1 MRSNIDHIVNIM
13 EMMDPT
19 QSVGMGDKQSR
30 IYEIQQMDVIPNQRQ
45 YGDSNDSGFHAND
58 YILAKQLLAQ
68 VGSVDRAMELLSN
81 LEQVID
87 TLDIKDDYVDHIAQC
102 CDEI

>member
-1 MRSNIDHIVNIM
+1 M

-19 QSVGMGDKQSR
+19 QSVGMGDEQTQVSQ
-30 IYEIQQMDVIPNQRQ
+30 IQQMDVIPNQRQ
-45 YGDSNDSGFHAND
+45 YGDSKDGGFHAND

-68 VGSVDRAMELLSN
+68 VGSADRARELLSN
-81 LEQVID
+81 LEEVMD